1 MFSQCM
7 TMLDEDDRDLFE
19 QLYLD
24 NRQMAFH
31 IANRI
36 LHDAALAD
44 DAVSEAFL
52 RIAEIFP
59 KIHHL
64 NSHKMQYYV
73 VITIRNTCFNMLK
86 QEQVHRDSVS
96 YEDTIAPT
104 ESKNIDLEYMHLR
117 DCIARLSAT
126 DREIL
131 YLRVNLGLAFREI
144 AAALNISST
153 AARQRYRYAKSN
165 LKKLLSKGEN
175 DHA

>member
-1 MFSQCM
+1 MFCCCM

-36 LHDAALAD
+36 LHDAALAE

-86 QEQVHRDSVS
+86 QVHRDSIS
-96 YEDTIAPT
+96 YEDVIVHANA
-104 ESKNIDLEYMHLR
+104 EDVDLEYMYLR
-117 DCIARLSAT
+117 DCIARLSTT

-131 YLRVNLGLAFREI
+131 YLRVNLGLSFHEI
-144 AAALNISST
+144 AVTLHISAA

-165 LKKLLSKGEN
+165 LKKLLSEGEN
-175 DHA
+175 EHA